1 MKSDNPKK
9 VTPGLHPN
17 LVMTQFEFEEQS
29 IIRKLSSEL
38 FVTTGGRIT
47 LLKSEYRYFLV
58 KPTPV
63 FSEMF
68 NIDRELLCV
77 FSPYEVFE
85 PRTLDA
91 FSSAQDSLPD
101 LRVETVC
108 KILISKDK
116 EISAKIESLLK
127 VDPEQPIVIPFN
139 YNELNGTYDSY
150 FLRNRFVNHFY
161 SRDLFSFLS
170 PLKKDLYFFGRSDLI
185 QKLTSRHRSGEHTG
199 LFGLRKS
206 GKTSIV
212 YAMERHLNHNNE
224 NVVSIDCESPS
235 IHKLR
240 WNELLLKLVKLF
252 KKEKKSKVKI
262 DESPNRYTEKYAAD
276 NFEKDIIKIFNS
288 KKKSRTLF
296 IFDEIERISPRTG
309 SSDHWAQGDDF
320 LYFWQTLRGFYQ
332 RNTEVYTYLLVG
344 TNPNAVEQPMI
355 GKHENPL
362 FASIPSQYVPSF
374 TVKQVR
380 QMVRKLGR
388 YMGMQF
394 DELIYAKLA
403 DDYGGHPFLI
413 RQICSK
419 LHDHCNGDR
428 PIIINKKVYE
438 DVRSFS
444 KIEIDHYL
452 EMILQVLIDWYP
464 DEYEMISFLA
474 QGDVDSFNEF
484 AMSHAGYTTH
494 LIGYGLLQQSKNGFT
509 FNTEAVKEYLSEKKK
524 YQRINLTV
532 EEKLEEISNRRNK
545 VEKGLRTI
553 LKHALKHGYGKK
565 KAAEKALGAIPQSRR
580 DIIADKTIDSLLHKD
595 NSPFYLIDLKNI
607 IIREWSILENTFEV
621 EKKKL
626 EIILEDIN
634 KFGRPDA
641 HAKSIKSDDFDQLRL
656 HFNFLESIIEEWI
669 T

>member
-252 KKEKKSKVKI
+252 KKEK
-262 DESPNRYTEKYAAD
+262 
-276 NFEKDIIKIFNS
+276 
-288 KKKSRTLF
+288 
-296 IFDEIERISPRTG
+296 
-309 SSDHWAQGDDF
+309 
-320 LYFWQTLRGFYQ
+320 
-332 RNTEVYTYLLVG
+332 
-344 TNPNAVEQPMI
+344 
-355 GKHENPL
+355 
-362 FASIPSQYVPSF
+362 
-374 TVKQVR
+374 
-380 QMVRKLGR
+380 
-388 YMGMQF
+388 
-394 DELIYAKLA
+394 
-403 DDYGGHPFLI
+403 
-413 RQICSK
+413 
-419 LHDHCNGDR
+419 
-428 PIIINKKVYE
+428 
-438 DVRSFS
+438 
-444 KIEIDHYL
+444 
-452 EMILQVLIDWYP
+452 
-464 DEYEMISFLA
+464 
-474 QGDVDSFNEF
+474 
-484 AMSHAGYTTH
+484 
-494 LIGYGLLQQSKNGFT
+494 
-509 FNTEAVKEYLSEKKK
+509 
-524 YQRINLTV
+524 NL
-532 EEKLEEISNRRNK
+532 K
-545 VEKGLRTI
+545 
-553 LKHALKHGYGKK
+553 
-565 KAAEKALGAIPQSRR
+565 
-580 DIIADKTIDSLLHKD
+580 
-595 NSPFYLIDLKNI
+595 
-607 IIREWSILENTFEV
+607 
-621 EKKKL
+621 
-626 EIILEDIN
+626 
-634 KFGRPDA
+634 
-641 HAKSIKSDDFDQLRL
+641 
-656 HFNFLESIIEEWI
+656 
-669 T
+669 